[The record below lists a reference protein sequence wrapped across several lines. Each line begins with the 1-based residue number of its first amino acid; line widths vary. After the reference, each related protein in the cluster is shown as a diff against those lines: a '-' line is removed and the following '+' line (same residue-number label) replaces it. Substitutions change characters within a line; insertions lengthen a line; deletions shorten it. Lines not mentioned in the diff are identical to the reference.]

1 MEPLS
6 ERVICG
12 FRVREFKT
20 LDSTSSYLKRLAK
33 TDGRHKDAAVA
44 LSQTAGRGR
53 SGRSFFSP
61 ESGLYLS
68 VLLKKGLEAET
79 AELITPAAA
88 VAVAEA
94 IEETGSPRAGIKWVN
109 DIYIG
114 GKKVCGILTET
125 GASQALDWAVIGIG
139 VNIKAPEGGF
149 PKEIAERA
157 GAAFSNPDGTTR
169 ERLLENVLKNLDKR
183 LSQLKTREFVPIYRE
198 RSILLGKSILLR
210 SQGGETPAKVVDIDG
225 GCRLVVRVGG
235 VLRTVCSGEVSVIL

>member
-94 IEETGSPRAGIKWVN
+94 LEETGSPRAGIKWVN

-125 GASQALDWAVIGIG
+125 GGHRDRREHQSARGRLSERDR
-139 VNIKAPEGGF
+139 
-149 PKEIAERA
+149 RA
-157 GAAFSNPDGTTR
+157 GRRGVFKPRRDSARTAARN
-169 ERLLENVLKNLDKR
+169 
-183 LSQLKTREFVPIYRE
+183 
-198 RSILLGKSILLR
+198 RS
-210 SQGGETPAKVVDIDG
+210 
-225 GCRLVVRVGG
+225 
-235 VLRTVCSGEVSVIL
+235 